1 MKEVNNMSR
10 KEHICR
16 MKMDLI
22 SLYIDILKAIID
34 ANIWIKLKLVKHTT
48 KMIQKRST
56 YIRRLGEGDYE
67 RTV

>member
-1 MKEVNNMSR
+1 MKEVNEMSR

-22 SLYIDILKAIID
+22 SLYVDILKAITD
-34 ANIWIKLKLVKHTT
+34 AIIWINLKLVKHTT

-56 YIRRLGEGDYE
+56 YVRRLGEGDYE

>member
-1 MKEVNNMSR
+1 MSR

-22 SLYIDILKAIID
+22 SLYIDILKAITD
-34 ANIWIKLKLVKHTT
+34 ANIWINLKLVKYTT

>member
-1 MKEVNNMSR
+1 MKEVNDMSR

-22 SLYIDILKAIID
+22 SLYVDILRAITDAII
-34 ANIWIKLKLVKHTT
+34 WINLKLVKHTT

-56 YIRRLGEGDYE
+56 YVRKLGEGDYE

>member
-1 MKEVNNMSR
+1 MKEVNDMSR

-22 SLYIDILKAIID
+22 SLYVDILRAITDAII
-34 ANIWIKLKLVKHTT
+34 WINLKLVKHTT

-56 YIRRLGEGDYE
+56 YVRRLGEGDYE

>member
-1 MKEVNNMSR
+1 MSR

>member
-1 MKEVNNMSR
+1 MSR

-16 MKMDLI
+16 IKMDLI

-34 ANIWIKLKLVKHTT
+34 ANIWINLKLVKHTT

>member
-1 MKEVNNMSR
+1 MSR

-22 SLYIDILKAIID
+22 SLYVDILRVITDAII
-34 ANIWIKLKLVKHTT
+34 WINLKLVKHTT

-56 YIRRLGEGDYE
+56 YVRRLGEGDYE

>member
-1 MKEVNNMSR
+1 MKEVNDMSR

-22 SLYIDILKAIID
+22 SLYVDILRAITDAII
-34 ANIWIKLKLVKHTT
+34 WINLKLVKHTT

-56 YIRRLGEGDYE
+56 YVRRLGEGDYE
-67 RTV
+67 RTI

>member
-1 MKEVNNMSR
+1 
-10 KEHICR
+10 
-16 MKMDLI
+16 MDLI

-34 ANIWIKLKLVKHTT
+34 ANIWINLKLVKHTTKMLVKHTT